1 MIITSLWA
9 LDSSAMPEHA
19 ARPGRPRS
27 PQADEAILAA
37 ARDLLAGGGL
47 SNLTVEGTALRAGVA
62 KTTVYRRY
70 PTKLDLAVAAVSGL
84 LAQSPPGSTIEDTT
98 SAGISDF
105 ERSLGAAGAQAAYLA
120 VAAAA
125 ATDPSM
131 HRQFTAS
138 VIEPVRRH
146 LADILEGAVARGE
159 ARPDADLGFIHDV
172 LIGTLL
178 HHLVICQQP
187 VDEAFTSHFT
197 ELVRFVYNDA
207 R

>member
-1 MIITSLWA
+1 MRPA
-9 LDSSAMPEHA
+9 PPAPPA
-19 ARPGRPRS
+19 ARSFPLLYTPALLPFVAVGCATQAAFRRS
-27 PQADEAILAA
+27 I
-37 ARDLLAGGGL
+37 
-47 SNLTVEGTALRAGVA
+47 
-62 KTTVYRRY
+62 
-70 PTKLDLAVAAVSGL
+70 
-84 LAQSPPGSTIEDTT
+84 PPGPSW
-98 SAGISDF
+98 
-105 ERSLGAAGAQAAYLA
+105 AQP